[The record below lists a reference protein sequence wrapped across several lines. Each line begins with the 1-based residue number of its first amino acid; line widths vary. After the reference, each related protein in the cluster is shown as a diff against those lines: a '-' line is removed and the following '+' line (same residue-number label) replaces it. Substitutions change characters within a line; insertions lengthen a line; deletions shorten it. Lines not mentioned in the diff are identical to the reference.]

1 MTKNQTVYLKG
12 WAILFMMFLHYGAE
26 SVWQAYPNI
35 RVSDDWHHAFQI
47 CVPLFLF
54 FSGYGLTKGLLSA
67 EQKANSM
74 SKFAIKQLRRCW
86 KLLIR
91 YWITIFPFVTVAILM
106 GKVTFSWEGLWLN
119 MTALGCSWCP
129 NAWFLSLYIELALMF
144 ILLQKIIRMKKGYIV
159 LLIFGILIVVSKG
172 LLFVEWIQGEQTIM
186 ARQLKMIV
194 LDFAVF
200 AEGILFARFKV
211 FEWLFKN
218 LKINGISIGGGI
230 WRLPCQ
236 LLLELNFLW

>member
-1 MTKNQTVYLKG
+1 MTKEQTIYLKG
-12 WAILFMMFLHYGAE
+12 WAILFMMFLHYGTE
-26 SVWQAYPNI
+26 SVWAAYPSI
-35 RVSDDWHHAFQI
+35 RVGDDWHHAFQI

-54 FSGYGLTKGLLSA
+54 FAGYGLTKGLNSGENELSIRLKDVA
-67 EQKANSM
+67 G
-74 SKFAIKQLRRCW
+74 KQLRRCW

-91 YWITIFPFVTVAILM
+91 YWATVLPFVTVAIMM
-106 GKVTFSWEGLWLN
+106 GKFSFSWEGLWLN

-172 LLFVEWIQGEQTIM
+172 LLFVEWIQSEQTII

-200 AEGILFARFKV
+200 AEGMLFARFTT
-211 FEWLFKN
+211 FEWLFKQ
-218 LKINGISIGGGI
+218 LRISDITICGGGD
-230 WRLPCQ
+230 WR
-236 LLLELNFLW
+236 